1 MGPVERV
8 SLIGSYIGLMVGV
21 CFQNLCMT
29 IGFGFMFAAVAIRKW
44 DR

>member
-8 SLIGSYIGLMVGV
+8 SLIGSYIGLILGV

-29 IGFGFMFAAVAIRKW
+29 IGFGLMLVAVNARDW